1 MTIIHAN
8 DPTTKFLSCLYETR
22 KDVSALI
29 NESSTNIDVQ
39 NAIRR
44 DSVIMMLGHGNEY
57 GLFSKP
63 SRNGKYNR
71 FLITDRHVQF
81 LRGKTCIGIWCHANR
96 FAEKYGLHGLFSGM
110 IISEMQEAKDL
121 NIQTTQEEISIE
133 MEKFAIRLQ
142 DCIGKYGLQ
151 DTPLKMRELDDVKSE
166 LTTFNYSRLYFLDN
180 DLKR

>member
-1 MTIIHAN
+1 MTVIHAN
-8 DPTTKFLSCLYETR
+8 DPTTKVLSYLYETR

-29 NESSTNIDVQ
+29 NESSTNTDVQ

-151 DTPLKMRELDDVKSE
+151 DTPFKMRELDDVKSE
-166 LTTFNYSRLYFLDN
+166 LTTFNYSRLYFLNN
-180 DLKR
+180 DLK